1 MSNKWYSRTVLFVS
15 DVNRSV
21 DFYVKQF
28 GFTESW
34 RFEAAGGDATVAQVA
49 RPGLE
54 LILNSES
61 PEKTGKGLQF
71 ISLDGDDAVDALRA
85 ELEGRGVDVKE
96 GVWGYRVMVI
106 VDPDGN
112 EFYFC
117 YEGLQAKGTLK
128 RKPKANP

>member
-1 MSNKWYSRTVLFVS
+1 MSKEWYSRTVLFVS
-15 DVNRSV
+15 DIDRSV

-28 GFTESW
+28 GFTENW
-34 RFEAAGGDATVAQVA
+34 RVDAPGGTASVAPVA

-54 LILNSES
+54 LILNTES
-61 PEKTGKGLQF
+61 PGKTGKGLQF

-85 ELEGRGVDVKE
+85 ELEGRGVKVKE

-117 YEGLQAKGTLK
+117 YEGLQESKG
-128 RKPKANP
+128 R